1 MSNSLTAVLKN
12 VNLGAIEKPA
22 GNLISLLVTKSKGIM
37 SQMAVLDNGLT
48 GIKKSTSSGIIV
60 KTVVQTPKINSIAQR
75 SEIIK
80 DLHKLRFTQ
89 TDIAAMVDVSQ
100 STVSRTLNN

>member
-48 GIKKSTSSGIIV
+48 GIKN
-60 KTVVQTPKINSIAQR
+60 P
-75 SEIIK
+75 
-80 DLHKLRFTQ
+80 LHRASLSKPLYKLQ
-89 TDIAAMVDVSQ
+89 K
-100 STVSRTLNN
+100 